1 MLLELTAVI
10 AGINTATAT
19 IKKCAEAGQDLSS
32 IAGMISKLGESEVQ
46 IAKLQ
51 NSGRLSQEDA
61 LKAVLAKK
69 ELQDRMAE
77 IKDLFIV
84 SGNSHLWV
92 EMLQN
97 MAEARIAEQNRT
109 RAEIQRKKKLRKDV
123 MEIIVITG
131 FTILMIPIVI
141 FIMIQL
147 LR

>member
-51 NSGRLSQEDA
+51 NSGRLSQEEA

-123 MEIIVITG
+123 VEIVVITG

>member
-1 MLLELTAVI
+1 
-10 AGINTATAT
+10 INTATAT